1 MAIIAE
7 IWLKNRRKE
16 KISKKQ
22 NGLISVDLEYILEP
36 DIQNWSKG

>member
-7 IWLKNRRKE
+7 IWLKNRRRE
-16 KISKKQ
+16 KTSEKQ

-36 DIQNWSKG
+36 DIQN